1 MLIAERR
8 RRLLEQVHQ
17 RGYASFRELADTLG
31 ISESTVRRDLRQM
44 VAEGLLGSTRGGVGP
59 LPGSARDAGFRESGV
74 RPTADNAAFALGPAD
89 RVSAAGAAGVAGATG
104 GWTALVDGITGPEA
118 DGFADDPAHRERL
131 AIAAHAA
138 TLVKPGSAILLG
150 PGRTTYALAREL
162 TAISSLTVVTNSVLV
177 THALLHA
184 PQIDVVM
191 VGGALRRSIGA
202 LVGPMTEQNLQGLRG
217 DQVFLSGEGVTVE
230 RGLTTPNVFAAATD
244 QALMAA
250 GRQVVVLADHT
261 KLGRDTM
268 CQTVPTNRIDVLVTD
283 AGTDPEIRH
292 RLAAAGVDVHP
303 VPPAAP

>member
-8 RRLLEQVHQ
+8 RRLLEQVRQ

-44 VAEGLLGSTRGGVGP
+44 VAEGLLEPTRGGVGP
-59 LPGSARDAGFRESGV
+59 HPGNSRDAGPAARRAS
-74 RPTADNAAFALGPAD
+74 DSAAFALGLAD
-89 RVSAAGAAGVAGATG
+89 RATG
-104 GWTALVDGITGPEA
+104 AGGWSALVDGVAVSDT
-118 DGFADDPAHRERL
+118 DGSADDPVHRERL

-150 PGRTTYALAREL
+150 PGRTTYALALEL

-177 THALLHA
+177 TQALLDA
-184 PQIDVVM
+184 PQVDVVM
-191 VGGALRRSIGA
+191 IGGALRRSIGA
-202 LVGPMTEQNLQGLRG
+202 LVGPVTEQNLQGLRG

-244 QALMAA
+244 QALRAA
-250 GRQVVVLADHT
+250 GRQVVVLADRT

-268 CQTVPTNRIDVLVTD
+268 CQTVPTNQIDVLVTD
-283 AGTDPEIRH
+283 GGADPELR
-292 RLAAAGVDVHP
+292 RLLGAAGIDVHT
-303 VPPAAP
+303 VTAG